1 MYSTE
6 YSDLYHW
13 FDLDKE
19 INEENNKFKIF
30 KIFDEYP
37 NSHIYLNN
45 IILTNNKKRLFNI
58 SYIKLGEKVSYFEQN
73 KKMS

>member
-45 IILTNNKKRLFNI
+45 IILTNIKKSQNLKFKKNCV
-58 SYIKLGEKVSYFEQN
+58 KLLNSDF
-73 KKMS
+73 